1 MKDTKKKLGLSI
13 SAKVHDRL
21 KEIAYKEERSMNW
34 LVEKA
39 IEAYLKDK

>member
-13 SAKVHDRL
+13 STRVHDRL
-21 KEIAYKEERSMNW
+21 KEVAYKEERSMNW

-39 IEAYLKDK
+39 IEAYLRDK